1 MNKNLWSIKSGF
13 SMFALAVVGVVLLD
27 HVFGVEPTRRSERVS
42 AATSSESPSADSEAT
57 AIATTESDD
66 SVKTSD
72 LETSVENHSAA
83 DETVDVAIRKTADSF
98 VAAFDRGDAAAVAD
112 LWTSDGEYIDDLRQR
127 YRGRAEIERAY
138 AQLFA
143 TCPGAKIEIKIDAI
157 RPIGADTAIEDGHAS
172 LVPHQPGAP
181 ASSPYTVVHT
191 KVDGKWLMA
200 SVREPVVQS
209 AASSGPLASLDWLV
223 GTWYAEQNGA
233 SMEVEY
239 RWVANH
245 AFLERTYSV
254 KKEGL
259 VTASG
264 VQLIGQDANHQE
276 IQSWDFNSDAGYAVG
291 NWIVQPDGWGIV
303 TRGKLAGGE
312 ATSAVIYLTRA
323 DDNTLGW
330 QSRERTADGGPLP
343 DTDGVWLKR
352 EPTGR

>member
-13 SMFALAVVGVVLLD
+13 SVFALVVVGAVLLD
-27 HVFGVEPTRRSERVS
+27 HVFGVEPTRRPERAS
-42 AATSSESPSADSEAT
+42 AVTPAESLTADNASPESDGSGKTSALKNSVADS
-57 AIATTESDD
+57 
-66 SVKTSD
+66 
-72 LETSVENHSAA
+72 SAA
-83 DETVDVAIRKTADSF
+83 DETLDATIRKTAEAF

-112 LWTSDGEYIDDLRQR
+112 LWTPDGEYIDDVGQR
-127 YRGRAEIERAY
+127 FRGRAEIERAY

-143 TCPGAKIEIKIDAI
+143 ACPGAKIEIKIDSI

-181 ASSPYTVVHT
+181 TSSPYTVVHS

-209 AASSGPLASLDWLV
+209 AASTGPLASLDWLV

-254 KKEGL
+254 KKDGR

-291 NWIVQPDGWGIV
+291 NWIVQPDGWAIV

-312 ATSAVIYLTRA
+312 STSAVVYLTRA
-323 DDNTLGW
+323 EDNTLGW

-343 DTDGVWLKR
+343 DSDGVWLKR
-352 EPTGR
+352 EATGR